1 MLMKDMRNRR
11 KMKGVEDSAIYEI
24 LKRLV
29 DYITE
34 RSRLFPFKQ
43 IKDQPSAIIQDLKL
57 RNNLRS
63 KSASCPSEYFL
74 INLIYNTNIPNVNDL
89 VVQNISS
96 SLSNWIHLIR
106 SNHLEDK

>member
-1 MLMKDMRNRR
+1 
-11 KMKGVEDSAIYEI
+11 MKGVEDSAIYEI

-74 INLIYNTNIPNVNDL
+74 INLIYNNIPNVNDL